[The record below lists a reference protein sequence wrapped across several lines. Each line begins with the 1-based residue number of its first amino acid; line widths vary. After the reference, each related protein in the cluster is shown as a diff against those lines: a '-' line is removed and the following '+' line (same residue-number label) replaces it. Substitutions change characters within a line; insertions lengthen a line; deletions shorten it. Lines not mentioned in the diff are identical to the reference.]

1 MGVPIHFQWFYTTY
15 FVNGVANRL
24 EVFPRWKRNWRK
36 RIAGLICPSI
46 AFVIVFLT
54 GNNS

>member
-15 FVNGVANRL
+15 FVNGIANRL
-24 EVFPRWKRNWRK
+24 EVFPRWKRK
-36 RIAGLICPSI
+36 RIAGLIYPSI

-54 GNNS
+54 ENNS